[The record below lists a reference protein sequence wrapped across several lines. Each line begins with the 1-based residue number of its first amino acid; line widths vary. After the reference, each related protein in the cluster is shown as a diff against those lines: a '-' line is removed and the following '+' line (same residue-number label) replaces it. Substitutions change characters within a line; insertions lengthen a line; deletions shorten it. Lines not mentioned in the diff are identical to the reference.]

1 MLTEDFQEFGS
12 SGQVYSKDQIIGLCS
27 QSLPSRSP
35 GLRNSR
41 PNSDLEATGRES
53 PELSCNSDLS
63 SVGLNDLS
71 GNRGKDVPTSCYRLR
86 LDGGVK
92 RLHEVA
98 GDLRFEDVTG
108 RTQIL
113 SGLNEVCALVNR
125 QKDNFGRATGAS
137 QLFRD

>member
-1 MLTEDFQEFGS
+1 M
-12 SGQVYSKDQIIGLCS
+12 
-27 QSLPSRSP
+27 
-35 GLRNSR
+35 
-41 PNSDLEATGRES
+41 
-53 PELSCNSDLS
+53 
-63 SVGLNDLS
+63 
-71 GNRGKDVPTSCYRLR
+71 KDVSTSCDRLR

-125 QKDNFGRATGAS
+125 QKDDLGRATGAS